1 MVFRA
6 GGFAGGRNQDKLML
20 NHLLP
25 DRRRRLWEVSLGSSI
40 SGCLL
45 LRVRGLFEVVVVGPD
60 LIPVTVS
67 RAHRGLLSGRST
79 AGVGVKTVQSIQ
91 DEIT

>member
-6 GGFAGGRNQDKLML
+6 GGFAGGRNQEQLVL

-25 DRRRRLWEVSLGSSI
+25 DRRRRLREVSLGSSI

-45 LRVRGLFEVVVVGPD
+45 LRVRGLFEVVIVGPD
-60 LIPVTVS
+60 LIPVMVS
-67 RAHRGLLSGRST
+67 RARRGLLGGRSA
-79 AGVGVKTVQSIQ
+79 AGVGVKIVQSIQ